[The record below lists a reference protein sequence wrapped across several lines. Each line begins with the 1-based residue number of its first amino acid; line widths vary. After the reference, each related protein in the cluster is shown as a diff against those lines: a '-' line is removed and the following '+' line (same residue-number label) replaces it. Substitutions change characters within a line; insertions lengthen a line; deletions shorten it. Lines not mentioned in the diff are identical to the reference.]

1 MLACAMLLAYLLSVY
16 RYLMLLN
23 QNKATLKRKK
33 IPKMLRLF
41 RDNWCFL
48 VMICLSSLILDAE
61 LCPSPLCFEMSQ
73 GFLFSWPDVDC
84 VCLYAYC
91 GVDTYAT
98 GSTKSWRKLERSL
111 IWSSKLL
118 AAPKEC

>member
-61 LCPSPLCFEMSQ
+61 LCPHN
-73 GFLFSWPDVDC
+73 GFPEVKSVNQYFLV
-84 VCLYAYC
+84 
-91 GVDTYAT
+91 AT
-98 GSTKSWRKLERSL
+98 KAAQNLMHHCSL
-111 IWSSKLL
+111 
-118 AAPKEC
+118 P